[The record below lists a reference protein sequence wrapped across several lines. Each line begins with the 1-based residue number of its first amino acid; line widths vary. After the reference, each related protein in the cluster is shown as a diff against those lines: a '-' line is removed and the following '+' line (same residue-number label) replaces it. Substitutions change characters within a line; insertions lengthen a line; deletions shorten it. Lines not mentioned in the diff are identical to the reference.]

1 MNACLKFYL
10 SFNGGGPRGGYL
22 SVLLTIFIFTM
33 MLVQSNPSAAEET
46 VTLRPAPGM
55 FLVASPK
62 MRDPRFKQ
70 SVILLV
76 EHSSEGSLGF
86 IVNRRTDMTVIDA
99 FPELEQQMELEHALY
114 FGGPVQP
121 SRIMF
126 VYSDSGHITEH
137 KVINGVYWGSNYDNL
152 KEILNRKGED
162 ALRIFFGYAGWGP
175 GQLEFE
181 LSLGDWQVL
190 PASVDHIFSTDS
202 KQLWYLLNRKKSGV
216 ITRRPNIRLNPVL

>member
-1 MNACLKFYL
+1 ML
-10 SFNGGGPRGGYL
+10 
-22 SVLLTIFIFTM
+22 VTM
-33 MLVQSNPSAAEET
+33 VVQSNPTKAEEST
-46 VTLRPAPGM
+46 ALTPAPGM
-55 FLVASPK
+55 FLVATPK

-99 FPELEQQMELEHALY
+99 FPELEKQMGLDHALY

-126 VYSDSGHITEH
+126 VYSDSNHITEH
-137 KVINGVYWGSNYDNL
+137 KVLNGVYWGSSYDNL

-190 PASVDHIFSTDS
+190 PASADHIFSEDS
-202 KQLWYLLNRKKSGV
+202 KQLWHLLNRKKTGV
-216 ITRRPNIRLNPVL
+216 ITQRPDISLNPVL

>member
-10 SFNGGGPRGGYL
+10 SFNNGSLKRSGL
-22 SVLLTIFIFTM
+22 IVLLAIFLVAAV
-33 MLVQSNPSAAEET
+33 LVQSNPAAAEQDT
-46 VTLRPAPGM
+46 VARPAPGM
-55 FLVASPK
+55 FLVAAPK

-86 IVNRRTDMTVIDA
+86 IVNRRTDMTVTDA
-99 FPELEQQMELEHALY
+99 FPELDQQMELKHTLY

-126 VYSDSGHITEH
+126 VYSDTDQIEDQ
-137 KVINGVYWGSNYDNL
+137 KVINGVYWGTSFDNL
-152 KEILNRKGED
+152 KDILNRKGED

-181 LSLGDWQVL
+181 LSLGDWQVF
-190 PASVDHIFSTDS
+190 PASSDYIFSKDT
-202 KQLWYLLNRKKSGV
+202 KHLWHLLNRKKTGV
-216 ITRRPNIRLNPVL
+216 ITRRLDTQLRPYL